1 MKFPLSG
8 KLSGFAR
15 KFLAPFR
22 RHTKSGE
29 SADFCGIILD
39 DVTIQMQPPV
49 FVDVGAA
56 GGFSEPWGRLVS
68 SGKVLGVAFEPDPE
82 AAAKLKTAQESI
94 KILPFALGS
103 EKCVRKLNITRF
115 RECSSFLKPEMA
127 VILDYGL
134 QHLFEV
140 VDTLPVDVDSYG
152 SMAANGVV
160 PLPEFIKIDVQGFE
174 SEVLK
179 GFESC
184 SDSIIAIEIEARF
197 RPIYEGEWLVHD
209 ILNWMT
215 ERGLHLRR
223 LDPQG
228 PFRGEIVEANLFFS
242 RRSSELTPRGAL
254 LLQLWEHIYLIPPV
268 PETQWLP
275 PVD

>member
-1 MKFPLSG
+1 
-8 KLSGFAR
+8 
-15 KFLAPFR
+15 
-22 RHTKSGE
+22 
-29 SADFCGIILD
+29 
-39 DVTIQMQPPV
+39 
-49 FVDVGAA
+49 
-56 GGFSEPWGRLVS
+56 
-68 SGKVLGVAFEPDPE
+68 
-82 AAAKLKTAQESI
+82 
-94 KILPFALGS
+94 
-103 EKCVRKLNITRF
+103 
-115 RECSSFLKPEMA
+115 MA
-127 VILDYGL
+127 VIIDYGL

-152 SMAANGVV
+152 SMAGNGVV
-160 PLPEFIKIDVQGFE
+160 PLPEFVKIDVQGFE

-197 RPIYEGEWLVHD
+197 RPLYEGEWLVHN

-242 RRSSELTPRGAL
+242 RRSSDLTPRGAL
-254 LLQLWEHIYLIPPV
+254 LLQLWEHICLIPPA
-268 PETQWLP
+268 PKTQWLP
-275 PVD
+275 PFD